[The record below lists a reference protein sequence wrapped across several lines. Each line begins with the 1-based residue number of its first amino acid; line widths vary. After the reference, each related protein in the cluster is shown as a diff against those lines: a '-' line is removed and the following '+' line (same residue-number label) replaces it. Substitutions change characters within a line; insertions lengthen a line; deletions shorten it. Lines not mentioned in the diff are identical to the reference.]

1 MIIIKVINPKN
12 GLSKEI
18 NGELYSFNDFKKL
31 CEFYFNIGYNIKVY
45 R

>member
-1 MIIIKVINPKN
+1 MIMIKVINPKN

-18 NGELYSFNDFKKL
+18 NGEAYSFNDYKRL
-31 CEFYFNIGYNIKVY
+31 CKFYFNIGYIVKVY

>member
-1 MIIIKVINPKN
+1 MLMIKVINPKN

-18 NGELYSFNDFKKL
+18 NGEAYTYGDFKKL
-31 CEFYFNIGYNIKVY
+31 CEFYYNVGYYIKVY